1 MTYIK
6 KFENEYISILENIK
20 NIKEDSSISTIQK
33 NELYSEELLKLGELR
48 YKFKRLEKVYDN
60 AKSENGEEL
69 SLNQMEQLGKFVR
82 YFHMFNDKDSNVN
95 TILSTNEEYGIY
107 RYSVLHRE
115 YVDHKYLLYISG
127 SISEDELL
135 EEVSKHKKQTLNIIS
150 NSSVFNKSI
159 DLCEEELDAI
169 NYEKENK
176 RTLKYVKLFAIG
188 ALASV
193 VAASAFSC
201 HKNNVKDNNNT
212 IEKNIDDKSN
222 NKSNND
228 TKNETS
234 TSKNKEDTTETKE
247 NNDKITNSK
256 ENTENSNKKSTSSIG
271 GSSNNGSSSNASSS
285 NSTSNNGSS
294 SKTTTTNGGGIDLDK
309 DKAQNGDVTITQGD
323 GKTIAPDDSKVEG
336 NDYVIVDDNFD
347 SSEDKI
353 NDSVYQPDKQD
364 TYSED
369 TNHKTTRPST
379 DKVQGSDEQKTN
391 VNLNESSDKVNDSVN
406 QPDKQDKTVEEK
418 STTTT
423 PTIIEE
429 DENDI
434 EYFFV
439 PNNYVGSNN
448 DIYVEDFE
456 DYDTSGYEIEEDSAY
471 TLTLN

>member
-6 KFENEYISILENIK
+6 KFENDYISILENIK
-20 NIKEDSSISTIQK
+20 KIKDNSSIDIAEK
-33 NELYSEELLKLGELR
+33 KELYGEELLKLGELR
-48 YKFKRLEKVYDN
+48 YKFKRLEKVFN
-60 AKSENGEEL
+60 NGKSENGEEL
-69 SLNQMEQLGKFVR
+69 SLNQVNQLGKFVS
-82 YFHMFNDKDSNVN
+82 YFYIFNDKDSNIN
-95 TILSTNEEYGIY
+95 NILSTSEEYGIY
-107 RYSVLHRE
+107 SYSVLHRE
-115 YVDHKYLLYISG
+115 FVDNKYILYSSG
-127 SISEDELL
+127 SITEEELL
-135 EEVSKHKKQTLNIIS
+135 KDVKKHKEQTVNMIS
-150 NSSVFNKSI
+150 NSFGLNKSI
-159 DLCEEELDAI
+159 ELCEEELNEI
-169 NYEKENK
+169 KQEKEEK
-176 RTLKYVKLFAIG
+176 RTLKYVKLFATV

-201 HKNNVKDNNNT
+201 HKNNVKDNNNAT
-212 IEKNIDDKSN
+212 EKNVDDKSN
-222 NKSNND
+222 NKSNNDTNND

-256 ENTENSNKKSTSSIG
+256 ENTENSNKSSISSNGKTSTNGTLTNDKSNTG
-271 GSSNNGSSSNASSS
+271 GSS
-285 NSTSNNGSS
+285 
-294 SKTTTTNGGGIDLDK
+294 KTTTNGGGVDLDR

-347 SSEDKI
+347 GNEDKI

-439 PNNYVGSNN
+439 PNNNVSSNN